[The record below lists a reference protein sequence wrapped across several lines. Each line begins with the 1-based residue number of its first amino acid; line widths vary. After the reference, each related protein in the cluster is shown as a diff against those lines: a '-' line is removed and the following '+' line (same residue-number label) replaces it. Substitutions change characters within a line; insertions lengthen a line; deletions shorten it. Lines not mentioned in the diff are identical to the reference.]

1 MIREQEKAA
10 PRKEQIGPTVFF
22 LYTKCGHFNHQ
33 YTSEKYYHFVYIY
46 SNPYYVFNGI
56 EKRSSQNEAP
66 PEYSNTQ
73 VLFF

>member
-10 PRKEQIGPTVFF
+10 PRKEQIGPTVFL

-33 YTSEKYYHFVYIY
+33 YTSEKYYHFVYILH
-46 SNPYYVFNGI
+46 PYYVFNGI

-66 PEYSNTQ
+66 RIYLYTQ